1 MANGMEEV
9 EKIKDK
15 LGKLKNE
22 VIVGYSSILE
32 TFSEIDILVN
42 KLNMLDTE
50 EETSNNFFKMKREE
64 IIMGI
69 E

>member
-42 KLNMLDTE
+42 KLNRLDTE
-50 EETSNNFFKMKREE
+50 EETSNIFFK
-64 IIMGI
+64 
-69 E
+69 